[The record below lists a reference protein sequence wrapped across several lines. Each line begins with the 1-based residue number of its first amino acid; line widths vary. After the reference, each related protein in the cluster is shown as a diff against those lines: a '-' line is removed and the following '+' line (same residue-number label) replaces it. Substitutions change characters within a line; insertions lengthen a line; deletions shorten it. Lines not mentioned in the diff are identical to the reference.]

1 MKYLRRHSLQVRR
14 FAMSELTVQQAA
26 DKAYQA
32 EIILALMQ
40 GKSAVRMEDSE
51 IDALI
56 VMVKELIGDVGG
68 FLGEEASREE
78 VENA

>member
-1 MKYLRRHSLQVRR
+1 
-14 FAMSELTVQQAA
+14 MSDLTVRQFA

-40 GKSAVRMEDSE
+40 EKTAVRMEDSE

-56 VMVKELIGDVGG
+56 VMVKKLIGDVGG

-78 VENA
+78 VENV

>member
-1 MKYLRRHSLQVRR
+1 MSDLPVRQ
-14 FAMSELTVQQAA
+14 FA

-40 GKSAVRMEDSE
+40 EKTAVRMEDSE

-56 VMVKELIGDVGG
+56 VMVKKLIGDVGG
-68 FLGEEASREE
+68 FLGEEALREE
-78 VENA
+78 EENA

>member
-1 MKYLRRHSLQVRR
+1 MC
-14 FAMSELTVQQAA
+14 ELTIQQVAE
-26 DKAYQA
+26 KAFQA

-40 GKSAVRMEDSE
+40 EKTAVRMEDSE

-56 VMVKELIGDVGG
+56 AMVKDLIGDVGG

>member
-1 MKYLRRHSLQVRR
+1 
-14 FAMSELTVQQAA
+14 MSDLTVRQFA

-40 GKSAVRMEDSE
+40 EKTAVRMEDSE

-56 VMVKELIGDVGG
+56 VMVKKLIGDVGG

>member
-1 MKYLRRHSLQVRR
+1 MSDLPVRQ
-14 FAMSELTVQQAA
+14 FA
-26 DKAYQA
+26 DNAYQA
-32 EIILALMQ
+32 EIILALKQ
-40 GKSAVRMEDSE
+40 EKTAVRMEDSE

-56 VMVKELIGDVGG
+56 VMVKELIGDVGS

>member
-1 MKYLRRHSLQVRR
+1 MC
-14 FAMSELTVQQAA
+14 ELTILQAA
-26 DKAYQA
+26 EKAYQA

-40 GKSAVRMEDSE
+40 EKSAVHMEDSE

-56 VMVKELIGDVGG
+56 VMVKELIGDVGS

>member
-1 MKYLRRHSLQVRR
+1 
-14 FAMSELTVQQAA
+14 MSDLTVRQFA

-40 GKSAVRMEDSE
+40 EKTAVRMEDSE

-56 VMVKELIGDVGG
+56 MMVKKLIGDVGG
-68 FLGEEASREE
+68 FLGEEASRAEE
-78 VENA
+78 EENA

>member
-1 MKYLRRHSLQVRR
+1 MSDLPVRQ
-14 FAMSELTVQQAA
+14 FA

-40 GKSAVRMEDSE
+40 EKTAVRMEDSE

-56 VMVKELIGDVGG
+56 VMVKKLIGDVGG
-68 FLGEEASREE
+68 FLREEASRAEE
-78 VENA
+78 EENA

>member
-1 MKYLRRHSLQVRR
+1 
-14 FAMSELTVQQAA
+14 MSELTVRQFA

-40 GKSAVRMEDSE
+40 EKTAVRMEDSE

-56 VMVKELIGDVGG
+56 VMVKELIGDVGS

>member
-1 MKYLRRHSLQVRR
+1 
-14 FAMSELTVQQAA
+14 MSELTVRQFA

-40 GKSAVRMEDSE
+40 EKTAVRMEDSE

-56 VMVKELIGDVGG
+56 AIVKDLIGDVGG
-68 FLGEEASREE
+68 FLGEEESRTERE
-78 VENA
+78 GKA